1 MSENINERCVE
12 LMSDIR
18 SYLRISA
25 ANSSREVAM
34 KLLTNYEKAL
44 VYSKMDG
51 KTSAYKIYEETGVPQ
66 STVATWADDFVRRGL
81 ATGPNEI
88 FSSHRA
94 LFTLNELLIDI
105 SSLKKREKTMKQ
117 SKVSNEVGSEV
128 YNQRITD

>member
-1 MSENINERCVE
+1 MSENINERFVE

-51 KTSAYKIYEETGVPQ
+51 KTSTYKIYEETGVPQ
-66 STVATWADDFVRRGL
+66 RTVATWADDFVRRGL